1 MLEKDRRKLII
12 PLLAPA
18 LILYVVFMIIPMIQA
33 FRDSFYDWEGFNL
46 PSKYVGIKNYVGL
59 IHDPNYLMSLKTT
72 LFIFLAGGVFVFLLA
87 FLFTAI
93 LSSGV
98 VRGKKLFRAIIF
110 YPNVVAAIALTTFWA
125 FVYNNRFG
133 LLNSFLRLIGLDS
146 IIISWTDPAHIRTAV
161 LVALIWIYVGYM
173 LVILLAGAD
182 NISPEIYD
190 AAKVDGANLIQMFFT
205 VTLPLMWEVMIVAIT
220 LWMIIAIKQFEFI
233 YAFGGGTFVARE
245 IWTVPIYLVIMGF
258 GKRDPIYRLGYASA
272 IGVTLMILVII
283 LAVMLRLIFKRERVE
298 M

>member
-1 MLEKDRRKLII
+1 MLEKERKKVII
-12 PLLAPA
+12 PFLAPA
-18 LILYVVFMIIPMIQA
+18 LILYVVLMIIPTMRA
-33 FRDSFYDWEGFNL
+33 FVDSLYDWEGFNL
-46 PSKYVGIKNYVGL
+46 PSKYIGLKNFAEL
-59 IHDPNYLMSLKTT
+59 MRDQNYLMSVKTT
-72 LFIFLAGGVFVFLLA
+72 LYIFLMGGVIIFLLA

-98 VRGKKLFRAIIF
+98 VKGKRLFRAVIF

-125 FVYNNRFG
+125 FIYNPRFG
-133 LLNSFLRLIGLDS
+133 LINSLLRLVGLDS
-146 IIISWTDPAHIRTAV
+146 LIVPWTEPTRVRNAV

-190 AAKVDGANLIQMFFT
+190 AARVDGANMVQMFIL
-205 VTLPLMWEVMIVAIT
+205 VTLPLMWEVMVVAIT
-220 LWMIIAIKQFEFI
+220 LWMIIAIKQFEFV

-245 IWTVPIYLVIMGF
+245 IWTVPLYLVVMGF

-283 LAVMLRLIFKRERVE
+283 LASMLRLIFRRERVE